1 MRLSCVVISASFAI
15 MGLLGSP
22 TIASAKDTS
31 TCEALAGALSGAEK
45 DSFLKKCQETF
56 QSGHVCAALI
66 VVAKM
71 ARKTAVTQPVSSTV
85 TPNMTPGALHSF
97 RQHN

>member
-22 TIASAKDTS
+22 TIASAKETS

-45 DSFLKKCQETF
+45 DSFLKK
-56 QSGHVCAALI
+56 
-66 VVAKM
+66 M
-71 ARKTAVTQPVSSTV
+71 
-85 TPNMTPGALHSF
+85 PGDLSERACL
-97 RQHN
+97 RCT

>member
-56 QSGHVCAALI
+56 QSGHVCAALNSCC
-66 VVAKM
+66 KNGSQNCCDT
-71 ARKTAVTQPVSSTV
+71 ARIEHCNP
-85 TPNMTPGALHSF
+85 
-97 RQHN
+97 